1 MLRCSKKEYN
11 VIKHYI
17 EEVIYDEEKS
27 EGHMCCI
34 IGGVIWS
41 SLSFPSLAAEQVNL
55 ATAESRPYNGTAI
68 VDVTDMY
75 FQEAVSEEDYADMS
89 ATAKGVLASP
99 DAGHYTI
106 LTEMTDFAFYNRD
119 PDSDVDFNDWYVV
132 PERMENIATDV
143 TISKIDS
150 ELRISASEQSA
161 EGGSE
166 ITVSAVI
173 VNDFGYEA
181 GLPKAEEIEFTA
193 VNAKMKEGTAVT
205 RTGNKYSAVFVLSD
219 DAQAEEADVTVNV
232 LPSAVNY
239 NALAEGVSANIQIT
253 HKQAPARPDDTYQTD
268 DTQKAEHTEVLKGAE
283 KERVSEVPKT
293 GDWKNSIVW
302 YIFAFLISG
311 TACVC
316 LVKRKG
322 K

>member
-1 MLRCSKKEYN
+1 MLY
-11 VIKHYI
+11 YW
-17 EEVIYDEEKS
+17 
-27 EGHMCCI
+27 
-34 IGGVIWS
+34 GGVIWS

-75 FQEAVSEEDYADMS
+75 FQAAEEVDYADMS

-106 LTEMTDFAFYNRD
+106 LTEMTDFAFYNRN

-143 TISKIDS
+143 TISKVDP

-166 ITVSAVI
+166 ITISAVI

-219 DAQAEEADVTVNV
+219 DAQAEEAAVTVNV
-232 LPSAVNY
+232 SPSAVNY
-239 NALAEGVSANIQIT
+239 NTLAD
-253 HKQAPARPDDTYQTD
+253 KQAPARPDDTYQTN

>member
-1 MLRCSKKEYN
+1 MKYLFL
-11 VIKHYI
+11 VIALFIGPVCMAHS
-17 EEVIYDEEKS
+17 DENFIKS
-27 EGHMCCI
+27 DLFGNLGERDKAAILI
-34 IGGVIWS
+34 IH
-41 SLSFPSLAAEQVNL
+41 F
-55 ATAESRPYNGTAI
+55 GTTHDDPRVLTIDAI
-68 VDVTDMY
+68 
-75 FQEAVSEEDYADMS
+75 
-89 ATAKGVLASP
+89 
-99 DAGHYTI
+99 
-106 LTEMTDFAFYNRD
+106 
-119 PDSDVDFNDWYVV
+119 
-132 PERMENIATDV
+132 
-143 TISKIDS
+143 
-150 ELRISASEQSA
+150 
-161 EGGSE
+161 
-166 ITVSAVI
+166 
-173 VNDFGYEA
+173 
-181 GLPKAEEIEFTA
+181 
-193 VNAKMKEGTAVT
+193 NAKMKEGTAVT